1 MPRKPESRDA
11 CPYCGEIIP
20 NHGVAKHQAQCPKWH
35 EILLTAESGTQ
46 PVETLW
52 HLRVQVAYNKNIWL
66 DLEMLGTASLDKL
79 DKYLCAFRLDYCG
92 HQGMFR
98 IVGCSE
104 KKIGKAHQTKSTFET
119 GLLLRHLHDFST
131 TSETDIRVVGFREE
145 KTTTQYPIALLA
157 RNRMPEAVCQECLY
171 EAENG
176 GYLCGEHVKIH
187 PHEYDGAPMRL
198 VNSPNSGIWDYDD
211 LGEPSN

>member
-104 KKIGKAHQTKSTFET
+104 KRLAKRTRPNQHLKLACCFGIYTTFPQ
-119 GLLLRHLHDFST
+119 LLRP
-131 TSETDIRVVGFREE
+131 TSEWWDSGKKKLQPNIR
-145 KTTTQYPIALLA
+145 LLCWHATGCRRLSA
-157 RNRMPEAVCQECLY
+157 RNVFTKPKM
-171 EAENG
+171 
-176 GYLCGEHVKIH
+176 
-187 PHEYDGAPMRL
+187 GAISL
-198 VNSPNSGIWDYDD
+198 ASI
-211 LGEPSN
+211 